1 MTESTPIVLITG
13 ARGGIG
19 RALCYLLQSEG
30 WRVAAVGR
38 DAALLEDVPA
48 QARIAADT
56 TTPEGAAL
64 AIAACT
70 TQLGAPTHLA
80 HCVGSTL
87 IAPLHRTTPAQWRE
101 VLRVNLESA
110 LATLGAWIESRRAA
124 QAPGAA
130 VLVSSVVAGIGVANH
145 EAIAAAKAG
154 VEGLVR
160 SAAATY
166 AGLGLR
172 VNAVAPGM
180 TDTPMTAGM
189 LKVPAMREGAGK
201 QYPLGGVQTP
211 DQVAQAMAWLLSDA
225 ASRITGHV
233 LPVDGGFS
241 HVRPL
246 VK

>member
-19 RALCYLLQSEG
+19 RALCHLLHHQG

-38 DAALLEDVPA
+38 DAALLEEVPA
-48 QARIAADT
+48 EARIAADT
-56 TTPEGAAL
+56 TTPEGAAQ

-70 TQLGAPTHLA
+70 AQLGAPTHLA

-110 LATLGAWIESRRAA
+110 LAMLGAWIESRRAA

-166 AGLGLR
+166 AGMGLR
-172 VNAVAPGM
+172 INAVAPGM
-180 TDTPMTAGM
+180 TETPMTAGL
-189 LKVPAMREGAGK
+189 LKVPAIREAAAK

>member
-19 RALCYLLQSEG
+19 RALCHLLQSEG

-64 AIAACT
+64 AIAACSA
-70 TQLGAPTHLA
+70 QLGAPTHLA

-130 VLVSSVVAGIGVANH
+130 VLVSSVVAGIGCRQPRGDRRGQGRGRR
-145 EAIAAAKAG
+145 AG
-154 VEGLVR
+154 AQRRGHLC
-160 SAAATY
+160 
-166 AGLGLR
+166 
-172 VNAVAPGM
+172 
-180 TDTPMTAGM
+180 
-189 LKVPAMREGAGK
+189 GAGAAG
-201 QYPLGGVQTP
+201 QRGG
-211 DQVAQAMAWLLSDA
+211 A
-225 ASRITGHV
+225 GHDRHAD
-233 LPVDGGFS
+233 DGGDAQS
-241 HVRPL
+241 PGDARRRGQAISAGRRANA
-246 VK
+246 